1 MSLDSV
7 SLVEVGP
14 RDGLQNE
21 TRIIPTDTKIA
32 FVDALSRTGVDEI
45 EVSSFV
51 APRKIPQLAD
61 AEEVFRGIRREPG
74 VVYSA
79 LVPNSRG
86 LERAL
91 SAGIDRAVVFTAASE
106 TFNRRNIDATLK
118 DSLVRF
124 RPVVREA
131 AAAGIGARG
140 SVSTAF
146 WCPYE
151 GRVEPLLAHTVV
163 EELFALGVDHVTV
176 SDTIGWATPQD
187 VEELFELLLR
197 RFSPEI
203 LSLHVHDT
211 RGQGAANVEAAYT
224 LGIRRFDAGTGGIGG
239 CPFAPGAKGNI
250 EMSLLIR
257 SLRAVGARVR
267 VDTAAVDSARAVIL
281 PLLRRR
287 SV

>member
-21 TRIIPTDTKIA
+21 TRVIPTDTKIA

-61 AEEVFRGIRREPG
+61 AEEVFRGIHREPG

-79 LVPNSRG
+79 LVPNVRG
-86 LERAL
+86 LDRAL
-91 SAGIDRAVVFTAASE
+91 SVEIDRAVVFTAASE
-106 TFNRRNIDATLK
+106 TFNRQNIDATLQ
-118 DSLVRF
+118 DSLKRF
-124 RPVVREA
+124 RGVVGKAAEAGVPV
-131 AAAGIGARG
+131 RG

-151 GRVEPLLAHTVV
+151 GRVPPQAAHHVV
-163 EELFALGVDHVTV
+163 EELLDLGVDHVTV
-176 SDTIGWATPQD
+176 SDTIGWASPKD
-187 VEELFELLLR
+187 IEELFELLLKDLN
-197 RFSPEI
+197 PTC

-211 RGQGAANVEAAYT
+211 RGQGASNVRAAYS
-224 LGIRRFDAGTGGIGG
+224 LGIRRFDASTGGIGG
-239 CPFAPGAKGNI
+239 CPFAPGAAGNI
-250 EMSLLIR
+250 DMSTLVRTLTGLGAAIR
-257 SLRAVGARVR
+257 VNGAALER
-267 VDTAAVDSARAVIL
+267 ARAIVL
-281 PLLRRR
+281 PFLK
-287 SV
+287 